1 MLDPAGLHPTA
12 HNIYL
17 LPFIGSTYQGYAR
30 LGGNHIV
37 VGVWTDK
44 FSKGTKPPVKT
55 LLMEPE
61 PIKAGSLARTIA
73 HELGHNLGLNHPPK
87 KEGGT
92 TGRLMG
98 GKVQGYTLTPEEITK
113 ARTIARRNIT
123 ASAKK

>member
-1 MLDPAGLHPTA
+1 
-12 HNIYL
+12 
-17 LPFIGSTYQGYAR
+17 
-30 LGGNHIV
+30 
-37 VGVWTDK
+37 
-44 FSKGTKPPVKT
+44 
-55 LLMEPE
+55 MEPE